1 MNISEMRHKKILE
14 IVEPIMENLMEDSTE
29 RNHEKHT
36 RDFTNRLKKIVTK
49 EALDRMCRD
58 YQAKWG
64 LFQSREFVALFR
76 RKDSVAIVWKQSCS
90 HTFDEF
96 VAEAVFV
103 EQNGRYLVDHAMVF

>member
-1 MNISEMRHKKILE
+1 MNISEMSHKKILE
-14 IVEPIMENLMEDSTE
+14 IVEPIMENLMEGSTE

-58 YQAKWG
+58 YQAKWR
-64 LFQSREFVALFR
+64 LFQSREFVALFW